1 MFKCSERKKLM
12 KILHLADLHLG
23 KILLEQSLIE
33 DQEYMLNQIIEKI
46 KENEIDVIL
55 IAGDIYDKN
64 IPSLEAINLFDNF
77 LNILI
82 KQLNKKVFIIA
93 GNHDSKDRL
102 AFGNKIFEEER
113 SFY

>member
-1 MFKCSERKKLM
+1 M

-77 LNILI
+77 LNVLI
-82 KQLNKKVFIIA
+82 KRLNKKVFIID

>member
-1 MFKCSERKKLM
+1 M

-77 LNILI
+77 LNVLI
-82 KQLNKKVFIIA
+82 KRLNKKVFIIA